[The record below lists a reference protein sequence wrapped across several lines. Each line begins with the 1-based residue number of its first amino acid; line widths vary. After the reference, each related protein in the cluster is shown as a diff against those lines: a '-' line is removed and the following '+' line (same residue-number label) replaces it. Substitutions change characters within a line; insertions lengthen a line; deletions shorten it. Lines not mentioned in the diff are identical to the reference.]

1 MTLLRRNHVVRS
13 IIIISNYTSSR
24 SANEELGAISDNFQC
39 TYLPTYE
46 RGVKNHFYLVLSLKS
61 IKLLVRFDWYVLA
74 KFWHF
79 KKKKIDYFFFFKAN
93 LHELICPDHGKGV
106 YFYFFFFFHRACLY
120 VSCPQESLNLASFLL
135 FLWSIKYIL
144 FNSNSGTILQ
154 TVFFF

>member
-74 KFWHF
+74 KFWNF
-79 KKKKIDYFFFFKAN
+79 KKKIDYFFLKQISMNWSVLITEKGCIFISSSFFIVHVCMSAVRKN
-93 LHELICPDHGKGV
+93 RWILLV
-106 YFYFFFFFHRACLY
+106 FFYF
-120 VSCPQESLNLASFLL
+120 
-135 FLWSIKYIL
+135 
-144 FNSNSGTILQ
+144 SG
-154 TVFFF
+154 